1 LFSAHVIKT
10 VLFVLVLSAAALAQR
25 VAVLSPDGSDG
36 SSSYA
41 AKLEGSL
48 NSKVK
53 LVDDS
58 LARSAF
64 DALDFT
70 SPYNLSLEE
79 AKRAGQAIGCDFFL
93 LVRSAVQRR
102 SSFERN
108 EFYDAYA
115 FVFLVSSRSGRL
127 IARPYTTQI
136 SGKADDALGK
146 LDSTIPATSDVLV
159 EKLRSAAKAELNE
172 TPTPAMEEPPDEGSL
187 AAKNFRAPVPF
198 RRLKP
203 EYTRLADEYEV
214 TATVDMLV
222 DLDADGHV
230 LRTEITRWAGYDLD
244 ESVDKA
250 VRSMNWRPAERDGKF
265 LPMRF
270 LVRYNFKKADKVAK
284 P

>member
-1 LFSAHVIKT
+1 LFSARVIKT

-25 VAVLSPDGSDG
+25 VAVLSPDGTDG

-41 AKLEGSL
+41 AKLESSMSGQ
-48 NSKVK
+48 VK

-58 LARSAF
+58 LAKSAF
-64 DALDFT
+64 DASAFI

-79 AKRAGQAIGCDFFL
+79 AKRVGQAIGCDFFL

-102 SSFERN
+102 SSFERD
-108 EFYDAYA
+108 EYYDAYA
-115 FVFLVSSRSGRL
+115 FVFLVSSRTGRL
-127 IARPYTTQI
+127 IARPNTTEI
-136 SGKADDALGK
+136 SGKADDARRN
-146 LDSTIPATSDVLV
+146 LDSTIQATADLLV
-159 EKLRSAAKAELNE
+159 EKLRSAAKSELSE
-172 TPTPAMEEPPDEGSL
+172 TPPPAMEEPPDESSL

-222 DLDADGHV
+222 DVDADGHV

-270 LVRYNFKKADKVAK
+270 LVRYNFKKIDKVPK